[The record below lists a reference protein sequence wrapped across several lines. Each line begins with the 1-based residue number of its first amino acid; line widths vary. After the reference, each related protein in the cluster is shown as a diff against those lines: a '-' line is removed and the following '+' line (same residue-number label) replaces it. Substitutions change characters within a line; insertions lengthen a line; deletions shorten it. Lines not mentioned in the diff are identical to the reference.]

1 MARNSVLILAFTS
14 LCIGSALADWN
25 ILNQRTRRHAV
36 KDSLKTYCESWRINV
51 ELNNIREFEVVPQE
65 CIDHIKKYMTSSQ
78 YKADSQRAIEEV
90 KLYSSGCCSLAG
102 DGKDAWIFDVDDT
115 LLSTIPY
122 FKKHGFGG
130 ERLNVS
136 SWEAWMKESKAP
148 ALEHT
153 LNLFHEIKNR
163 GVKIFLVSSRRETL
177 RSYTVD
183 NLIHVGYHG
192 WASLELRG
200 LEDEYKKMQQY
211 KAQVRTRL
219 VKEGYRIWGVVG
231 DQWSSFEGLPKPKRT
246 FKLPNSMYYLS

>member
-1 MARNSVLILAFTS
+1 MCDFNCNR
-14 LCIGSALADWN
+14 
-25 ILNQRTRRHAV
+25 
-36 KDSLKTYCESWRINV
+36 
-51 ELNNIREFEVVPQE
+51 
-65 CIDHIKKYMTSSQ
+65 
-78 YKADSQRAIEEV
+78 
-90 KLYSSGCCSLAG
+90 
-102 DGKDAWIFDVDDT
+102 
-115 LLSTIPY
+115 
-122 FKKHGFGG
+122 G

-200 LEDEYKKMQQY
+200 LEDEYKKVQQY
-211 KAQVRTRL
+211 KAQVRKRL